1 MSPLVETERSVLM
14 YKSIIQA
21 PLQIQEDNLVAV
33 RVSPRASFLND
44 YEGIEEVL
52 GLNLLKGWSLLYIR
66 DKLYVFERFLANNAS
81 RD

>member
-1 MSPLVETERSVLM
+1 MLM

-33 RVSPRASFLND
+33 RVSPV
-44 YEGIEEVL
+44 GH
-52 GLNLLKGWSLLYIR
+52 YIR